1 MEQLIKE
8 VQQLGVAL
16 SKRLRDYQLE
26 PVFQSLTLGSASK
39 KRLLDLDAQGRVVI
53 NNTHPLA
60 KKLADGKPGR
70 AQALVSAI
78 ICMVNRAEKDLTD
91 EHQRQLHC
99 LLLEDMVDAP
109 ARS

>member
-8 VQQLGVAL
+8 VQQLGLAL

-26 PVFQSLTLGSASK
+26 PVFRNLTLGTANK
-39 KRLLDLDAQGRVVI
+39 KRLLDLDGQGRVVI
-53 NNTHPLA
+53 NSLHPLF

-91 EHQRQLHC
+91 DHQRELHA

-109 ARS
+109 ARP